1 MVTYIFESVQ
11 VLVPLTADLAL
22 VRLLLLHAEC
32 ARVWRRCLRVDDG
45 EGAVAVLMQLLRLVT
60 VRLVVSGRMKSEEA
74 ARVAETSEYILQAI
88 LVLIRLL
95 TSNDRTPKGLVFLPY
110 H

>member
-1 MVTYIFESVQ
+1 MAETQGGSTMVTYIFESVQ

-45 EGAVAVLMQLLRLVT
+45 EGAVAVLVQLLRLVT
-60 VRLVVSGRMKSEEA
+60 VRLVVSGRMEVRRGSESGRNE
-74 ARVAETSEYILQAI
+74 RI
-88 LVLIRLL
+88 L
-95 TSNDRTPKGLVFLPY
+95 TSDHFGSYTPFRIQ
-110 H
+110 